1 MFGSMRRNSRSSAAT
16 PTEPVE
22 GEPAGSSGTASPE
35 ARPSL
40 TSSTTRA
47 RLREIFARRGFRQLF
62 ATRIVSQVGDG
73 VFQLSA
79 GAVLLFDHP
88 GKNPALALVGV
99 FAVALIP
106 YSAIGPFVGVFIDRW
121 ERRTILTW
129 LPVGRAA
136 VAAMIPAAALLGKH
150 GWAFYLVVLI
160 VLSSNRFFLATIS
173 AVLPQLVDEE
183 DLLIA
188 NAAATTG
195 GSIANVIGQG
205 LGAGISA
212 LTGGTVASAL
222 SSAAFV
228 GSAVTARS
236 IPVRRGFLP
245 ERRPLWQDVKDVVSE
260 MMEGARD
267 VAGNA
272 RVVYALSA
280 VTVVQ
285 LFVGAMTGV
294 LVYFFIH
301 VLRLSVGSAVGV
313 LGVLAVGIGLGVISV
328 PFLARKIRRDRLIPL
343 AFILGGL
350 GNVIAAPHLTRTSG
364 TIGTILVGASY
375 ALAKIPVDT
384 IVQEEMADVVRGRA
398 FSLYD
403 MVFNLARVAGIGIVA
418 GVYQFNADS
427 GWIVWSIGA
436 TFFIAAGFF
445 AAWEGRRE
453 MGRKGLFRRGGK
465 RGARRPAD
473 LLLPGEMVTVRAYAG
488 SRADEEPRAIVVGGR
503 ELPIERI
510 DWRAIVEESGR
521 RARVFVVRA
530 GGRRVRLSHQ
540 EEAGWEI
547 VRVGPI
553 PSHAAE
559 ASTPTQPRK
568 LRP

>member
-1 MFGSMRRNSRSSAAT
+1 M
-16 PTEPVE
+16 E
-22 GEPAGSSGTASPE
+22 GEPAGGPGPAFPQ
-35 ARPSL
+35 RPSL

-47 RLREIFARRGFRQLF
+47 RLREIFSRRGFLKLF
-62 ATRIVSQVGDG
+62 ATRLVSQAGDG

-129 LPVGRAA
+129 VPVGRAVVA
-136 VAAMIPAAALLGKH
+136 VMIPAAALLGKR

-188 NAAATTG
+188 NTAATTG

-205 LGAGISA
+205 VGAGISA
-212 LTGGTVASAL
+212 LTSGTIASAL
-222 SSAAFV
+222 SSVAFA

-245 ERRPLWQDVKDVVSE
+245 DRKPLWQDVKDVVSE
-260 MMEGARD
+260 MADGARD
-267 VAGNA
+267 VRSNA

-285 LFVGAMTGV
+285 LFVGAMSAV
-294 LVYFFIH
+294 LVYYFIH
-301 VLRLSVGSAVGV
+301 VLRLSVSSAIGV
-313 LGVLAVGIGLGVISV
+313 LGVLAAGIGLGVISV
-328 PFLARKIRRDRLIPL
+328 PFLARRIRRDRLIPL
-343 AFILGGL
+343 AFVIGGL
-350 GNVIAAPHLTRTSG
+350 GNVIAAFHLSRTSG
-364 TIGTILVGASY
+364 TIGTVLVGASY

-384 IVQEEMADVVRGRA
+384 IVQEEMDDVVRGRA

-418 GVYQFNADS
+418 GVYQLHADS
-427 GWIVWSIGA
+427 GWIVWAIA
-436 TFFIAAGFF
+436 ITFFIAAGFF
-445 AAWEGRRE
+445 AAWEGSRE
-453 MGRKGLFRRGGK
+453 MGRKSLFKRRGK
-465 RGARRPAD
+465 KAPRHPAD
-473 LLLPGEMVTVRAYAG
+473 LLVPGEMVTVRAYAG
-488 SRADEEPRAIVVGGR
+488 SRADEEPRAIVIEGR
-503 ELPIERI
+503 EVPIEQI
-510 DWRAIVEESGR
+510 DWRAIVEEPNR
-521 RARVFVVRA
+521 RARIFVVRA
-530 GGRRVRLSHQ
+530 GGRRVRLAHQ
-540 EEAGWEI
+540 DETGWEI
-547 VRVGPI
+547 ERVGPI
-553 PSHAAE
+553 PVH
-559 ASTPTQPRK
+559 STERPANPPPRR
-568 LRP
+568 LRN